1 MLQSLL
7 RVLVSAGLVGGL
19 MIGALQVD
27 SDWLD
32 ELSEL
37 GNLPQQV
44 GYLYHQNRF
53 GEKLQEKSDETLKR
67 ILAKNRIA
75 RDVVAGRVDLRA
87 AVASFVEVSKDASY
101 DWDHY
106 KQSCPHWSA
115 QRRCAQYVI
124 DLVAGLLI
132 DGHRDPTALVL
143 ALTEQADACR

>member
-19 MIGALQVD
+19 MIGALQID

-32 ELSEL
+32 ELNEL

-44 GYLYHQNRF
+44 AYLYRQNRY
-53 GEKLQEKSDETLKR
+53 GEKLQATSDETFKR
-67 ILAKNRIA
+67 IRAKDRIA
-75 RDVVAGRVDLRA
+75 REVLAGRLDLRA
-87 AVASFVEVSKDASY
+87 AVASFVEVSKDATY

-106 KQSCPHWSA
+106 QPSRPDWSA

-124 DLVAGLLI
+124 DLVEGLLI
-132 DGHRDPTALVL
+132 QAHRDPTPVVS
-143 ALTEQADACR
+143 ALTEEADACR